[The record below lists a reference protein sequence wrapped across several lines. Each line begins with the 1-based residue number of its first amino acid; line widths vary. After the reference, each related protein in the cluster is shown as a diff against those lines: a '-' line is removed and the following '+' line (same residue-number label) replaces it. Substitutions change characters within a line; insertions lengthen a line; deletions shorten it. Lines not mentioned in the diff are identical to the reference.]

1 MPTLLQV
8 TSIHPDAQARLDKT
22 YELLHAEL
30 PAIDSDWLARNAERV
45 DGIVTG
51 GHLGVPNPLMTAL
64 PSLKVIGINGVGFD
78 KVDLELARSRG
89 VRVAN
94 TPDVLTDDVA
104 DLAVGLTFAL
114 LRRLPQSDAYLR
126 AGRWLSGDMPLATKV
141 SNKRIG
147 IFGLGRI
154 GRAAAK
160 RFAGFTDRIAYAD
173 IVKHDVSFDYYSD
186 PVALA
191 AASDIFVICA
201 AASPNTRRIISKAV
215 FDALG
220 PSGVLVNVARGS
232 IVDEPALVAALQTG
246 RLGGAALDVFDDE
259 PNVPAALL
267 AMDNVVLTPHIASAT
282 NETRRAMGDLMID
295 NLDAFFAGKPMPT
308 PVS

>member
-8 TSIHPDAQARLDKT
+8 TSIHPDAQARLNKS

-30 PAIDSDWLARNAERV
+30 PNIDADWLAQNAKAV

-51 GHLGVPNPLMTAL
+51 GHLGVPNPLMIAL
-64 PSLKVIGINGVGFD
+64 PNLKVIGINGVGFD
-78 KVDLELARSRG
+78 KVDLDLARSQG

-126 AGRWLSGDMPLATKV
+126 AGRWLSGDVPLATKV
-141 SNKRIG
+141 SGKRIG

-154 GRAAAK
+154 GRATAR
-160 RFAGFTDRIAYAD
+160 RFAGFTDRI
-173 IVKHDVSFDYYSD
+173 
-186 PVALA
+186 
-191 AASDIFVICA
+191 CA
-201 AASPNTRRIISKAV
+201 AASASTRRIVGTAV

-232 IVDEPALVAALQTG
+232 IVDEPALVAALQAG
-246 RLGGAALDVFDDE
+246 RLGGAALDVFEDE
-259 PNVPAALL
+259 PNVPAALC
-267 AMDNVVLTPHIASAT
+267 AMENVVLTPHIASAT

-295 NLDAFFAGKPMPT
+295 NFDAFFASKPMPT
-308 PVS
+308 ALV

>member
-8 TSIHPDAQARLDKT
+8 TAIHPDAQARLNKT
-22 YELLHAEL
+22 YELLYAEL
-30 PAIDSDWLARNAERV
+30 PNIDSNWLTQHAPKV

-64 PSLKVIGINGVGFD
+64 PNLKVIGINGVGFD
-78 KVDLELARSRG
+78 KVDLDLARSRG

-114 LRRLPQSDAYLR
+114 LRQLPQADAYLR

-141 SNKRIG
+141 SGKRIG

-154 GRAAAK
+154 GRATAK
-160 RFAGFTDRIAYAD
+160 RFAGFTDRIAYTD
-173 IVKHDVSFDYYSD
+173 IVKHDVSLDYHPD
-186 PVALA
+186 AVALA
-191 AASDIFVICA
+191 AASDVFVICA
-201 AASPNTRRIISKAV
+201 AASASTRRIISTPV
-215 FDALG
+215 FEALG
-220 PSGVLVNVARGS
+220 RSGVLVNVARGS
-232 IVDEPALVAALQTG
+232 IVDEPALVAALQAG
-246 RLGGAALDVFDDE
+246 RLGGAALDVFEDE

-267 AMDNVVLTPHIASAT
+267 AMENVVLTPHIASAT

-295 NLDAFFAGKPMPT
+295 NIDAFFAGKPMPT
-308 PVS
+308 AVV